1 MAWPKIK
8 NIIIL
13 ILLGTNLCLLVF
25 AASRGLSDRRQQEQA
40 RANAISFLQQ
50 QGIELDEETE
60 AGVFYGTLTADE
72 DPQIQAA
79 ITALS

>member
-1 MAWPKIK
+1 MTVGKGNYQQAFP
-8 NIIIL
+8 
-13 ILLGTNLCLLVF
+13 
-25 AASRGLSDRRQQEQA
+25 LSDGSA
-40 RANAISFLQQ
+40 VSISTGHYSTPNGVNLE
-50 QGIELDEETE
+50 GVGITPDIEIELDEKTE